1 MYTVRIIIDGRL
13 SGLNEYTRE
22 CRRNRYAGAKL
33 KKENEQ
39 KVFLGIMR
47 STLAKSRITKPVY
60 ITYKWYEPNKKRDLD
75 NIAFA
80 KKFVQDALVA
90 NGILENDGWA
100 NIVGF
105 CDEFYVD
112 KENPRVEVEIMEVEK

>member
-1 MYTVRIIIDGRL
+1 
-13 SGLNEYTRE
+13 
-22 CRRNRYAGAKL
+22 
-33 KKENEQ
+33 
-39 KVFLGIMR
+39 MR
-47 STLAKSRITKPVY
+47 STAGKSRITKPVY

-80 KKFVQDALVA
+80 KKFVQDALVT

-112 KENPRVEVEIMEVEK
+112 KENPRVEVEIMEV